1 MTTTHDVPMHTAA
14 WEIRYPSKEPGFED
28 VKYHGTNAVA
38 DYRDHVHPEAY
49 ARELVYRSDADA
61 RCAKLQAEL
70 DQCRQLEQSAM
81 DGLAFAYKFNVAMGN
96 GMRAAGCTIVD
107 FDVKNVRAEKA
118 EAERDAL
125 AEKVKALQDD
135 ARRYR
140 WLRENWYYT
149 VSDGPK
155 DIDVGGGKT
164 IFGCTETE
172 VSGDEMDAAID
183 AASGDQC

>member
-61 RCAKLQAEL
+61 RCAKLQEESQAW
-70 DQCRQLEQSAM
+70 RA
-81 DGLAFAYKFNVAMGN
+81 LAIAIADDLN
-96 GMRAAGCTIVD
+96 D
-107 FDVKNVRAEKA
+107 
-118 EAERDAL
+118 ERIAHRAL
-125 AEKVKALQDD
+125 AEKVKGIDRCSATTQALIRMLIERDERGRQKYGATLDRTD
-135 ARRYR
+135 LTHEQ
-140 WLRENWYYT
+140 WLQHMAEEML
-149 VSDGPK
+149 DGAGYALAA
-155 DIDVGGGKT
+155 IRV
-164 IFGCTETE
+164 
-172 VSGDEMDAAID
+172 AAID